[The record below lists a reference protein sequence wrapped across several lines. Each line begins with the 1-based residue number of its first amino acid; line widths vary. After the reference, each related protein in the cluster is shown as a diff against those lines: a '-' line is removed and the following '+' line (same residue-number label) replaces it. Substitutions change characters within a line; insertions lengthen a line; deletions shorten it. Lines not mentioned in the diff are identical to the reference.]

1 MSLGALDAALSGLR
15 VSQQQLTVIS
25 NNVAN
30 VGTEGYTRKILPQ
43 ATQAINGQSVSVRS
57 NPIIRNVDLALTRD
71 VWTQVSATSS
81 LDTTLN
87 YLRSIEDF
95 HGAPEAEVSF
105 AAEIADLRDSFSA
118 LADSPDDSYL
128 LRATLDQAVSTA
140 NKINDFA
147 DLLIGLRN
155 DTQLD
160 VNASVNRVN
169 DLLEQIA
176 DLNQQIKFQLNAG
189 RTAAQ
194 LQDFRDS
201 AIKELS
207 QEIEISFFTRG
218 DGVMV
223 VQTRE
228 GQELASEFAFD
239 LVFDSSPI
247 SANNYY
253 PNAGS
258 AGLFIKGDPARVP
271 GGVDL
276 TELDIGGNLGA
287 LLDLRDNT
295 LPEYSAQIDEL
306 AHKMALRFDAQGLRL
321 FTDSSGN
328 IPLDTPPTLDDPL
341 TPSID
346 ESAAVSYVGFARN
359 MQVNDSILND
369 NSLLRTGTYGAT
381 IQAGSNEVI
390 RRVLEY
396 TFGENNYQEAVG
408 TVSFAPADVGGLTLQ
423 DYLGLYSQ
431 NTFTGAVD
439 LSSYADTAD
448 IVATADTLL
457 DDPDDVFRINFS
469 DPDLGL
475 SVDIDIDLSDV
486 ALQPPTGDFAND
498 LVSYI
503 NTIAIPALTP
513 AEQADLATMNAN
525 VQVGN
530 SGQLEFT
537 SRGDVAI
544 SAAPGTV
551 PNGMGNDGLVFL
563 GFTDGASKQA
573 TDPYFEIQ
581 VGNDA
586 PVRIAIDRNDT
597 EVDLLSKLQAVQN
610 LAVYDFITDP
620 DGLGGQL
627 RLRPGVD
634 YTDPRFGGD
643 LRITGGPFDTEGGAT
658 AQALIDDT
666 DNDGVGDTLANI
678 PANVNIVS
686 ALFGSIADSNG
697 AAGLS
702 AVEISPIN
710 DNPYLSE
717 TFAGS
722 GEFVSFRNASLG
734 PNVSLSTDLGR
745 SVTLID
751 FSQKIVT
758 KQTEDLVLVEARF
771 ADEDNYRE
779 TLETQLIN
787 ESGVNLDEEL
797 SNLIVIQTAYSAA
810 ARAVSAVDE
819 LFQELLNAVR

>member
-43 ATQAINGQSVSVRS
+43 STQTVNGESVSVRS
-57 NPIIRNVDLALTRD
+57 NPIIRNVDLALTKD

-87 YLRSIEDF
+87 YLRTIEDF
-95 HGAPEAEVSF
+95 HGAPDAEVSF

-128 LRATLDQAVSTA
+128 LRATLDQAVTTA
-140 NKINDFA
+140 TKINDFA
-147 DLLIGLRN
+147 DLLTGLRN
-155 DTQLD
+155 DAQAD
-160 VNASVNRVN
+160 INSSVGRIN

-176 DLNQQIKFQLNAG
+176 DLNQQIKFQLNKGAS
-189 RTAAQ
+189 AAQ

-207 QEIEISFFTRG
+207 SEIEVSTFTRG

-223 VQTRE
+223 VQTKE

-239 LVFDSSPI
+239 LVFDFVQVSPN
-247 SANNYY
+247 SYY
-253 PNAGS
+253 PDAGS
-258 AGLFIKGDPARVP
+258 AGLFIKGDPDDVP

-276 TELDIGGNLGA
+276 TQKDIGGNLGA
-287 LLDLRDNT
+287 LLELRDTT
-295 LPEYSAQIDEL
+295 LPQYTAQLDEL

-321 FTDSSGN
+321 FTDASGN

-341 TPSID
+341 TPLVD
-346 ESAAVSYVGFARN
+346 ETVPVSYVGFASI
-359 MQVNDSILND
+359 MQVNESIIGD
-369 NSLLRTGTYGAT
+369 NSLLRTGTYNAT
-381 IQAGSNEVI
+381 VQNGSNEVI

-396 TFGENNYQEAVG
+396 SFGEVDYQEAIG
-408 TVSFAPADVGGLTLQ
+408 SVSFAPADVGGLTLQ

-469 DPDLGL
+469 DPDLGI
-475 SVDIDIDLSDV
+475 SVDIDVDLSDV
-486 ALQPPTGDFAND
+486 GLQPPTGDFASD

-503 NTIAIPALTP
+503 NAVAIPALTP
-513 AEQADLATMNAN
+513 AEQADLATMNVN
-525 VQVGN
+525 IQVGN
-530 SGQLEFT
+530 SGQLQFT
-537 SRGDVAI
+537 SRGDVSI
-544 SAAPGTV
+544 SADPGTV
-551 PNGMGNDGLVFL
+551 PGGMGNDGLVFL
-563 GFTDGASKQA
+563 GFTEGASSEA
-573 TDPYFEIQ
+573 TDPYFEVQ

-586 PVRIAIDRNDT
+586 PVRIDIDRNDT

-610 LAVYDFITDP
+610 LAVYDFVADP
-620 DGLGGQL
+620 DGLGGEI
-627 RLRPGVD
+627 RLRPGVN
-634 YTDPRFGGD
+634 YNDPRFGGD

-686 ALFGSIADSNG
+686 ALFGSINDSNG
-697 AAGLS
+697 GAGLS
-702 AVEISPIN
+702 AVEVSPIS
-710 DNPYLSE
+710 DIPYLSE
-717 TFAGS
+717 TSAGS
-722 GEFVSFRNASLG
+722 GEFVSFRSASLG
-734 PNVSLSTDLGR
+734 PNNGLDTDLGR

-751 FSQKIVT
+751 FGQKIIT
-758 KQTEDLVLVEARF
+758 KHTEDLLLAESRF
-771 ADEDNYRE
+771 TDEDNYRE
-779 TLETQLIN
+779 TLETQLVN

-810 ARAVSAVDE
+810 ARAVTAVDE